1 MSEHSSPWFVP
12 NKPIQQVTLCC
23 KIERQEAIKMYHS
36 MMAMTRTLSTSS
48 RCGSIPYTF
57 ELMELVPW
65 LWLASESSLQLT
77 MSYYRSSLYR
87 VSQGYTYSCESANRL
102 VMTLPDPIYILFTCG
117 WAKESDVLLLLLLYS
132 WVLFAATTNGSIWET
147 LQYNSIKSE
156 EIKQMMMLLTFI
168 LYSRPFSIHTLSTL
182 HIS

>member
-1 MSEHSSPWFVP
+1 MPRQSFSQSMSEHSSPWFVP

-23 KIERQEAIKMYHS
+23 KIERQEAIKKYHS

-77 MSYYRSSLYR
+77 MSYYRSSLYG
-87 VSQGYTYSCESANRL
+87 VSQSVKAIHICVRVQIDLLWLSPIRYIFCSL
-102 VMTLPDPIYILFTCG
+102 VGGQKNLMCCYCCFC
-117 WAKESDVLLLLLLYS
+117 
-132 WVLFAATTNGSIWET
+132 
-147 LQYNSIKSE
+147 
-156 EIKQMMMLLTFI
+156 
-168 LYSRPFSIHTLSTL
+168 SIHEFYLPQRQMDQFGKLSNINL
-182 HIS
+182 LNRKK